1 MLWRGEGGRKVDAQL
16 DRRVMEQVTGRFTNV
31 GLLGE
36 IMGGRQSR
44 NRLDRTRRMRCKRDW
59 PHKLGEEGGKEQ
71 DGSALRIYE
80 RHKRIQDI
88 MNGETGVG
96 SCREVT
102 GREGN
107 KGGRLLREIFIVR
120 DISQLHLLTV
130 YEGNS
135 GERGGR
141 KFPPRNFLLDASSF
155 QLEFQLSLNITVEIM
170 LEKIKNKKRKKKEQ
184 KRKKF

>member
-1 MLWRGEGGRKVDAQL
+1 
-16 DRRVMEQVTGRFTNV
+16 
-31 GLLGE
+31 
-36 IMGGRQSR
+36 
-44 NRLDRTRRMRCKRDW
+44 
-59 PHKLGEEGGKEQ
+59 
-71 DGSALRIYE
+71 
-80 RHKRIQDI
+80 